1 MFDELGN
8 GNTKCGICQTETVRL
23 ISHMSGSP
31 GCNKVFNM
39 VEFKINFAKH
49 KAKLRKRKQEERE
62 KVDDPKRFRES
73 HNNRVRKN
81 EQKKK
86 VDDHKRF
93 RESNNNRV
101 RKVEQKRKADDTER
115 FRENH
120 SNRVGQSYDKII

>member
-1 MFDELGN
+1 
-8 GNTKCGICQTETVRL
+8 
-23 ISHMSGSP
+23 
-31 GCNKVFNM
+31 M

-101 RKVEQKRKADDTER
+101 RILMILKVSEKIITTELGRMNKKRKM
-115 FRENH
+115 
-120 SNRVGQSYDKII
+120 KI